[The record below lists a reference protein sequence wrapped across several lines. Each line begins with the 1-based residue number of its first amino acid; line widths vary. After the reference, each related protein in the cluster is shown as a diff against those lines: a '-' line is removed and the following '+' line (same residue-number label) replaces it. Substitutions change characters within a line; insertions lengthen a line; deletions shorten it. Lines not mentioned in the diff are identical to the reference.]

1 MEWSR
6 KKGGCLLLKS
16 GVSLSSLLGAPGWG
30 NRIHQRKAWPFRLN
44 IISELR
50 VHIKFNQALPSVP
63 QFPRLMIIHNVLSA
77 IEITEP
83 NVLVCNIGRLMVAVN

>member
-1 MEWSR
+1 MDGWSR
-6 KKGGCLLLKS
+6 KKRRVFVTKVWSVTLLYW
-16 GVSLSSLLGAPGWG
+16 VWG

-50 VHIKFNQALPSVP
+50 VHIKFNPALPSVP

-77 IEITEP
+77 IEITGP